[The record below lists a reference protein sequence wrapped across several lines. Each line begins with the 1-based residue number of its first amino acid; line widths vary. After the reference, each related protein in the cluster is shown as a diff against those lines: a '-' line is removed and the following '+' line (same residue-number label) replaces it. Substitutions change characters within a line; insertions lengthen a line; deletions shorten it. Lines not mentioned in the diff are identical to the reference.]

1 MICTFIF
8 PLGGTDYGVVGP
20 MQLTLDENK
29 HLEFPFDIL
38 DDQIH
43 EFSEFFVVHLSS
55 TDTDIVLNPQ
65 DTIVRIADDDGKHST
80 LM

>member
-1 MICTFIF
+1 MF

-43 EFSEFFVVHLSS
+43 EFSEFFVFHLSS
-55 TDTDIVLNPQ
+55 ADTDIVLSPQ
-65 DTIVRIADDDGKHST
+65 DTTVRIADDDGKHST